1 MSKTIIIGGVAA
13 GAGTATRLR
22 RLKEEEDIIL
32 FERGEYISYANCGL
46 PYHVGNVIDDREMLL
61 VTKLQV
67 MKSRYGIDVRNNSEV
82 VKIDRENKKVTVR
95 TKGIEKKE
103 YEESYDKLVIAT
115 GSSPIR
121 PRIEGIDS
129 EKIMTLWTV
138 PDTDKIV
145 NILKMKKAKK
155 VAVVGGGFIGIEMT
169 ENLKNVG
176 LEVSL
181 IEAADQ
187 VMAPMDI
194 EMAQL
199 LHKNIRKNQIDLHL
213 GDGVSKFVEN
223 ENNITVELSS
233 GKKITVD
240 FVVLSIGVRPNSQL
254 AKEAG
259 LEINERGGI
268 KVDNNLRTSDKN
280 IYAAGDVIEV
290 TDFIF
295 KDKTMVP
302 LAGPANKQAR
312 IVADNI
318 AGIKSTYKGTQGSSI
333 AKVFDYA
340 AASTG
345 ANEKTLQKRGLV
357 RDKDYKSIIIT
368 QNSHAA
374 YYPGAKPLFLKLI
387 FSMDGNKIF
396 GAQIIGNEMVDK
408 RIDIIATAIRFN
420 ASVFDLTEL
429 ELSYAPPF
437 SSAKDPVNMAGY
449 VAENVI
455 NGYEDICEWDELEKN
470 PEAVILD
477 IREKKELEK
486 GFRFEEG
493 INIPLSKL
501 REDYKKLDKEKN
513 YVVFCGI
520 GVRAYNASRIL
531 QQKGF
536 KNVKIYPA
544 GLRFYKELYGKN

>member
-46 PYHVGNVIDDREMLL
+46 PYHVGDVIDDREMLL

-103 YEESYDKLVIAT
+103 YEESYDNLVIAT

-408 RIDIIATAIRFN
+408 RIDTIATAIRFN

>member
-46 PYHVGNVIDDREMLL
+46 PYHVGDVIDDREMLL

-103 YEESYDKLVIAT
+103 YEESYDNLVIAT

-223 ENNITVELSS
+223 KNNITVELSS

-408 RIDIIATAIRFN
+408 RIDTIATAIRFN
-420 ASVFDLTEL
+420 ASVFDLAEL